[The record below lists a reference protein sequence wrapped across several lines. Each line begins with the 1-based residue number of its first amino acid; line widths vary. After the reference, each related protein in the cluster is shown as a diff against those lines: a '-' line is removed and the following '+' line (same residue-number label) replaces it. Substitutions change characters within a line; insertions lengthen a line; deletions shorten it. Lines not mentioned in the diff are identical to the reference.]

1 MKLYKLVD
9 KIPIAVE
16 KLSEANW
23 ARIAKDTVENVL
35 VSTVFLALDHSW
47 KEGGPPILFETMI
60 FGGKYDQYQDRY
72 STWDKAIQG
81 HEIAVNL
88 VKQSLCQEDQA

>member
-1 MKLYKLVD
+1 MKPYKLVN
-9 KIPIAVE
+9 KIPVQVE
-16 KLSEANW
+16 TLQEAKW
-23 ARIAKDTVENVL
+23 ERVAEHLIENVF
-35 VSTVFLALDHSW
+35 VSTVFLALDHSF
-47 KEGGPPILFETMI
+47 ESNIPVLFETMI

-72 STWDKAIQG
+72 STWDEAIQG